1 MFEALLSNPEQITFT
16 VLFVALLVYV
26 FKSNEKR
33 EEYMQKTNEG
43 REQNYRDTIEKL
55 TYGLNGF
62 QDLEKKIDDLHVRY
76 IKSKEEQQNV

>member
-1 MFEALLSNPEQITFT
+1 MSKMYEAILQNPEQITFT
-16 VLFVALLVYV
+16 VLFVFLLIYV

-62 QDLEKKIDDLHVRY
+62 QDLEKKIDDLHNRY
-76 IKSKEEQQNV
+76 VANEKTN

>member
-1 MFEALLSNPEQITFT
+1 MFEAILENPEQITFT
-16 VLFVALLVYV
+16 VLFVFLLVYV

-55 TYGLNGF
+55 TFGLNGF
-62 QDLEKKIDDLHVRY
+62 QDLEKKIDDLHYRY
-76 IKSKEEQQNV
+76 VKKEEV